1 MYILRP
7 DQFGEPREREFT
19 VQAYG
24 GPTQTNLVL
33 ETLQLGAQQL
43 RQAARMAEEQRHD
56 LASIADEIFGSAAGF
71 APHWQIPLFGAQ
83 LGISTAQSAIGS
95 SAMEQTSDAVERAH
109 ESYRDTEALVVRWL
123 GAARQITQYPEMYP
137 HIVHPEGDRA
147 LAAAWARTALVN
159 LGHTGVLLFA
169 MVARKQPA
177 VRASGEAGGL
187 IAQTLFEEVRRASR
201 ASSQRLN
208 VETQQLP
215 RTESHR
221 LTDYLEAQAAVAAAG
236 DFSISSSDTAEG
248 GQRHIVHIPGLE
260 LPEELEEMDLDAI
273 AAGELDLSAGR
284 GVNSLADAVTN
295 DSENLQAVIEEAL
308 QRSGAQTGDE
318 LLISGYSQG
327 ALHALN
333 IAAGGR
339 LARKYR
345 ISQVVTLAGPGRGG
359 PITPG
364 VRTTSFQ
371 DVNDPVPR
379 LMSEDSELSS
389 TRVEI
394 NYEHHASEGRV
405 GGIFGQSHSYTHNL
419 EAIRIL
425 EDDPNSHLDAGQRAH
440 LRELD
445 EQLSGEHRPT
455 VYTTEW
461 DAAGTERVQQTITKW
476 AGRLQAGTEEVGS
489 GVEEAR
495 SGADRVR

>member
-1 MYILRP
+1 MHILRV
-7 DQFGEPREREFT
+7 DQFGEPRDREFA

-24 GPTQTNLVL
+24 GPTQANLVL
-33 ETLQLGAQQL
+33 ETLQLGSQQL
-43 RQAARMAEEQRHD
+43 RQAARIAEEQRQD
-56 LASIADEIFGSAAGF
+56 LASIADEIFGSLAGF
-71 APHWQIPLFGAQ
+71 APHWRIPIFGAQ

-95 SAMEQTSDAVERAH
+95 SAMERTSDAVERAH
-109 ESYRDTEALVVRWL
+109 ESYRETEALVVRWL

-137 HIVHPEGDRA
+137 HIVHPQGDRA

-159 LGHTGVLLFA
+159 LGHAGVLLFA
-169 MVARKQPA
+169 RATRKQPA
-177 VRASGEAGGL
+177 IRASGEAGGL
-187 IAQTLFEEVRRASR
+187 VAQTLLEEVRRASK
-201 ASSQRLN
+201 ASTQTLN
-208 VETQQLP
+208 VDSQQLP
-215 RTESHR
+215 RTESHG
-221 LTDYLEAQAAVAAAG
+221 LTDYLEAQAGVAAAG
-236 DFSISSSDTAEG
+236 DFSISSSTTQT

-260 LPEELEEMDLDAI
+260 LPEDLEDMDLDAL

-308 QRSGAQTGDE
+308 QRSGAETGDE

-339 LARKYR
+339 LARRYR
-345 ISQVVTLAGPGRGG
+345 ISQVVTVAGPGREGS
-359 PITPG
+359 ITPG

-379 LMSEDSELSS
+379 LMNEQSQLSS
-389 TRVEI
+389 ARVEI
-394 NYEHHASEGRV
+394 HYEHQAPEGRV

-425 EDDPNSHLDAGQRAH
+425 EGDANTHLDAGQREH
-440 LRELD
+440 LRELA
-445 EQLSGEHRPT
+445 EELSGEHQAT
-455 VYTTEW
+455 VYSTEW
-461 DAAGTERVQQTITKW
+461 DAAGTERVQQTITEW
-476 AGRLQAGTEEVGS
+476 AGRLQAGTEEVRS
-489 GVEEAR
+489 GV
-495 SGADRVR
+495 DRLR